1 MFGLKKKQKKSK
13 EEKQKELKMKKG
25 YNPYLLAKIQPQGG
39 VDFKDS
45 FVRTGDGYGT
55 CIHVYDYP
63 TEVNDFWLEQIMNM
77 PNVITTLDVMSDNRN
92 EVVQSINKSMSEQ
105 SVRHSTAK
113 DNIDR
118 IDAQNEFL
126 ELEALYKD
134 LKQGEVMKRIHLR
147 IYVSSRTIDELE
159 KQVKEILETLESYN
173 FRGAVFL
180 NEQEYEWDALVTSFD
195 VQKNYVNRRKG
206 KEIPAV
212 SLAGGCPFHFSYL
225 HDPYGTYYGTTK
237 TKGNVIFDIF
247 HKDKQRK
254 SYNGV
259 MIGKPGAGKSTLLKK
274 KAVDNAS
281 KGHFIRIFDV
291 VEEFTDTVDE
301 LGGKTIAL
309 DGSQGQINP
318 LQVFKTAESEEV
330 SFIQHLSKLTT
341 FYRFIA
347 PEAKDDEIKEYEG
360 LLRKLYIHMNLWD
373 EKKGNENKI
382 TTKKPDEYPI
392 FTNYLKLV
400 RDELYED
407 FLSKKHHENLGES
420 RKHRLELIELNI
432 VNLVETYAQLFN
444 GHSSIEDFKKE
455 QVVSFSL
462 RNISSFKPE
471 VFQAQIFNV
480 LNLLWDEMIS
490 NGAPQLKA
498 FNKKQIDFEDVVRYF
513 IIIDEA
519 HHIINTKKESAHAL
533 RFLIKFSREDRKYFA
548 GLLYASHS
556 IRDFVPDGSSQEM
569 VDEIKVLFEL
579 TQYKFIMQQDNNSLD
594 MLRRVFAGQL
604 SESEIGAIPHL
615 PTGDVILSI
624 GAVKNI
630 HFHVEVTDEELMLF
644 GGGA

>member
-1 MFGLKKKQKKSK
+1 MFAYKSKKSK
-13 EEKQKELKMKKG
+13 KEKQEELKKKKG
-25 YNPYLLAKIQPQGG
+25 YNPYLVARVQPQGG
-39 VDFKDS
+39 ISFKES
-45 FVRTGDGYGT
+45 YVQTGDGFAT
-55 CIHVYDYP
+55 CIHVFDFP

-77 PNVITTLDVMSDNRN
+77 PNVITTLDVMSDDRR
-92 EVVQSINKSMSEQ
+92 EVVESINKSMSEQ
-105 SVRHSTAK
+105 SVRHDTAK

-118 IDAQNEFL
+118 IDAKNEFL
-126 ELEALYKD
+126 ELEALYTD
-134 LKQGEVMKRIHLR
+134 LKQGEVMKRIHIR
-147 IYVSSRTIDELE
+147 IYVSARTIDELE

-195 VQKNYVNRRKG
+195 TQKNYVNQRKG

-212 SLAGGCPFHFSYL
+212 SLAGGCPFHYSYL

-247 HKDKQRK
+247 HKDNQRK

-259 MIGKPGAGKSTLLKK
+259 MIGKSGAGKSTLLKK
-274 KAVDNAS
+274 KTVDYAS
-281 KGHFIRIFDV
+281 KGHFVRVFDV
-291 VEEFTDTVDE
+291 VEEFTDTVEE

-318 LQVFKTAESEEV
+318 LQVYKTAESEEV
-330 SFIQHLSKLTT
+330 SFTHHLSKLTII
-341 FYRFIA
+341 YRFIA
-347 PEAKDDEIKEYEG
+347 PEAKDDEIKEYEN
-360 LLRKLYIHMNLWD
+360 LLRKLYIRMELWND
-373 EKKGNENKI
+373 EKGAKNEI
-382 TTKKPDEYPI
+382 TTRKSNEYPI
-392 FTNYLKLV
+392 FSDFLRFV
-400 RDELYED
+400 RKELYQD
-407 FLSKKHHENLGES
+407 VKAKKHHDNLGDS
-420 RKHRLELIELNI
+420 RIYRLELIELNLT
-432 VNLVETYAQLFN
+432 NLVEAYAELFD
-444 GHSSIEDFKKE
+444 GPTTIEDFKKE

-480 LNLLWDEMIS
+480 LNLLWNEMIS

-498 FNKKQIDFEDVVRYF
+498 FNKKQLAFEDVTRYF

-533 RFLIKFSREDRKYFA
+533 QFLTKLSREDRKYFA
-548 GLLYASHS
+548 GLLYASHT
-556 IRDFVPDGSSQEM
+556 IRDFVPEGSSQEM
-569 VDEIKVLFEL
+569 IDEIKKLFEL

-594 MLRRVFAGQL
+594 MLRKVFAGQL
-604 SESEIGAIPHL
+604 SESEIAAIPHL

>member
-1 MFGLKKKQKKSK
+1 MFAFKSKKSK
-13 EEKQKELKMKKG
+13 KEKQEELKKKKG
-25 YNPYLLAKIQPQGG
+25 YNPYLVARVQPQGG
-39 VDFKDS
+39 ISFKES
-45 FVRTGDGYGT
+45 FFQTGDGLGT
-55 CIHVYDYP
+55 CVYVFDFP

-77 PNVITTLDVMSDNRN
+77 PNVITTLDVMSDDRK
-92 EVVQSINKSMSEQ
+92 EVVESINKSMSEQ
-105 SVRHSTAK
+105 SVRHDTAK

-118 IDAQNEFL
+118 IDAKNEFL
-126 ELEALYKD
+126 ELEALYTD
-134 LKQGEVMKRIHLR
+134 LKQGEVMKRIHIR
-147 IYVSSRTIDELE
+147 IYVSARTIDELE

-195 VQKNYVNRRKG
+195 TQKNYVNRRKG

-212 SLAGGCPFHFSYL
+212 SLAGGCPFHYSYL

-247 HKDKQRK
+247 HKDNQRK

-259 MIGKPGAGKSTLLKK
+259 MIGKSGAGKSTLLKK
-274 KAVDNAS
+274 KTVDYAS
-281 KGHFIRIFDV
+281 KGHFVRVFDV
-291 VEEFTDTVDE
+291 VEEFTDTVEE

-318 LQVFKTAESEEV
+318 LQVYKTAESEEV
-330 SFIQHLSKLTT
+330 SFTQHLSKLTII
-341 FYRFIA
+341 YRFIA
-347 PEAKDDEIKEYEG
+347 PEAKDDEIKEYEN
-360 LLRKLYIHMNLWD
+360 LLRKLYIRMGLWND
-373 EKKGNENKI
+373 EKGAKNEI
-382 TTKKPDEYPI
+382 TTRKSKEYPI
-392 FTNYLKLV
+392 FSDFLKFV
-400 RDELYED
+400 RKELYQD
-407 FLSKKHHENLGES
+407 VAARKHHDNLGDS
-420 RKHRLELIELNI
+420 RLHRLELIELNLT
-432 VNLVETYAQLFN
+432 NLVEAYAELFD
-444 GHSSIEDFKKE
+444 GHTTIEDFKKE

-480 LNLLWDEMIS
+480 LNLLWNEMIS

-498 FNKKQIDFEDVVRYF
+498 FNKKQLAFEDVTRYF

-533 RFLIKFSREDRKYFA
+533 QFLTKLSREDRKYFA
-548 GLLYASHS
+548 GLLYASHT
-556 IRDFVPDGSSQEM
+556 IRDFVPEGSSQEM
-569 VDEIKVLFEL
+569 IDEIKKLFEL

-594 MLRRVFAGQL
+594 MLRKVFAGQL
-604 SESEIGAIPHL
+604 SESEIAAIPHL

>member
-1 MFGLKKKQKKSK
+1 MFAFKSKKSK
-13 EEKQKELKMKKG
+13 KEKQEELKKKKG
-25 YNPYLLAKIQPQGG
+25 YNPYLVARVQPQGG
-39 VDFKDS
+39 ISFKES
-45 FVRTGDGYGT
+45 YVQTGDGFAT
-55 CIHVYDYP
+55 CVHVFDFP

-77 PNVITTLDVMSDNRN
+77 PNVITTLDVMSDDRK
-92 EVVQSINKSMSEQ
+92 EVVESINKSMSEQ
-105 SVRHSTAK
+105 SVRHDTAK

-118 IDAQNEFL
+118 IDAKNEFL
-126 ELEALYKD
+126 ELEALYTD
-134 LKQGEVMKRIHLR
+134 LKQGEVMKRIHIR
-147 IYVSSRTIDELE
+147 IYVSARTIDELE

-195 VQKNYVNRRKG
+195 TQKNYVNRRKG

-212 SLAGGCPFHFSYL
+212 SLAGGCPFHYSYL

-247 HKDKQRK
+247 HKDNQRK

-259 MIGKPGAGKSTLLKK
+259 MIGKSGAGKSTLLKK
-274 KAVDNAS
+274 KTVDYAS
-281 KGHFIRIFDV
+281 KGHFVRVFDV
-291 VEEFTDTVDE
+291 VEEFTDTVEE

-318 LQVFKTAESEEV
+318 LQVYKTAESEEV
-330 SFIQHLSKLTT
+330 SFTQHLSKLTII
-341 FYRFIA
+341 YRFIA
-347 PEAKDDEIKEYEG
+347 PEAKDDEIKEYEN
-360 LLRKLYIHMNLWD
+360 LLRKLYIRMGLWND
-373 EKKGNENKI
+373 EKGAKNEI
-382 TTKKPDEYPI
+382 TTRKSKEYPI
-392 FTNYLKLV
+392 FSDFLKFV
-400 RDELYED
+400 RKELYQD
-407 FLSKKHHENLGES
+407 VAAKKHHDNLGDS
-420 RKHRLELIELNI
+420 RLHRLELIELNLT
-432 VNLVETYAQLFN
+432 NLVEAYAELFD
-444 GHSSIEDFKKE
+444 GHTTIEDFKKE

-480 LNLLWDEMIS
+480 LNLLWNEMIS

-498 FNKKQIDFEDVVRYF
+498 FNKKQLAFEDVTRYF

-533 RFLIKFSREDRKYFA
+533 QFLTKLSREDRKYFA
-548 GLLYASHS
+548 GLLYASHT
-556 IRDFVPDGSSQEM
+556 IRDFVPEGSSQEM
-569 VDEIKVLFEL
+569 IDEIKKLFEL

-594 MLRRVFAGQL
+594 MLRKVFAGQL
-604 SESEIGAIPHL
+604 SESEIAAIPHL

>member
-1 MFGLKKKQKKSK
+1 MFAFKSKKSK
-13 EEKQKELKMKKG
+13 KEKQEELKKKKG
-25 YNPYLLAKIQPQGG
+25 YNPYLVARVQPQGG
-39 VDFKDS
+39 ISFKES
-45 FVRTGDGYGT
+45 YVQTGDGFAT
-55 CIHVYDYP
+55 CVHVFDFP

-77 PNVITTLDVMSDNRN
+77 PNVITTLDVMSDDRK
-92 EVVQSINKSMSEQ
+92 EVVESINKSMSEQ
-105 SVRHSTAK
+105 SVRHDTAK

-118 IDAQNEFL
+118 IDAKNEFL
-126 ELEALYKD
+126 ELEALYTD
-134 LKQGEVMKRIHLR
+134 LKQGEVMKRIHIR
-147 IYVSSRTIDELE
+147 IYVSTRTIDELE

-195 VQKNYVNRRKG
+195 TQKNYVNRRKG

-212 SLAGGCPFHFSYL
+212 SLAGGCPFHYSYL

-247 HKDKQRK
+247 HKDNQRK

-259 MIGKPGAGKSTLLKK
+259 MIGKSGAGKSTLLKK
-274 KAVDNAS
+274 KTVDYAS
-281 KGHFIRIFDV
+281 KGHFVRVFDV
-291 VEEFTDTVDE
+291 VEEFTDTVEE

-318 LQVFKTAESEEV
+318 LQVYKTAESEEV
-330 SFIQHLSKLTT
+330 SFTQHLSKLTII
-341 FYRFIA
+341 YRFIA
-347 PEAKDDEIKEYEG
+347 PEAKDDEIKEYEN
-360 LLRKLYIHMNLWD
+360 LLRKLYIRMGLWND
-373 EKKGNENKI
+373 EKGAKNEII
-382 TTKKPDEYPI
+382 TRKPKEYPI
-392 FTNYLKLV
+392 FSDFLKFV
-400 RDELYED
+400 RKELYQD
-407 FLSKKHHENLGES
+407 VAARKHHDNLGDS
-420 RKHRLELIELNI
+420 RLHRLELIELNLT
-432 VNLVETYAQLFN
+432 NLVEAYAELFD
-444 GHSSIEDFKKE
+444 GHTTIEDFKKE

-480 LNLLWDEMIS
+480 LNLLWNEMIS

-498 FNKKQIDFEDVVRYF
+498 FNKKQLAFEDVTRYF

-533 RFLIKFSREDRKYFA
+533 QFLTKLSREDRKYFA
-548 GLLYASHS
+548 GLLYASHT
-556 IRDFVPDGSSQEM
+556 IRDFVPEGSSQEM
-569 VDEIKVLFEL
+569 IDEIKKLFEL

-594 MLRRVFAGQL
+594 MLRKVFAGQL
-604 SESEIGAIPHL
+604 SESEIAAIPHL

>member
-1 MFGLKKKQKKSK
+1 MFAFKSKKSK
-13 EEKQKELKMKKG
+13 KEKQEELKKKKG
-25 YNPYLLAKIQPQGG
+25 YNPYLVARVQPQGG
-39 VDFKDS
+39 ISFKES
-45 FVRTGDGYGT
+45 YFQTGDGLGT
-55 CIHVYDYP
+55 CVHVFDFP

-77 PNVITTLDVMSDNRN
+77 PNVITTLDVMSDDRK
-92 EVVQSINKSMSEQ
+92 EVVESINKSMSEQ
-105 SVRHSTAK
+105 SVRHDTAK

-118 IDAQNEFL
+118 IDAKNEFL
-126 ELEALYKD
+126 ELEALYTD
-134 LKQGEVMKRIHLR
+134 LKQGEVMKRIHIR
-147 IYVSSRTIDELE
+147 IYVSARTIDELE

-195 VQKNYVNRRKG
+195 TQKNYVNRRKG

-212 SLAGGCPFHFSYL
+212 SLAGGCPFHYSYL

-247 HKDKQRK
+247 HKDNQRK

-259 MIGKPGAGKSTLLKK
+259 MIGKSGAGKSTLLKK
-274 KAVDNAS
+274 KTVDYAS
-281 KGHFIRIFDV
+281 KGHFVRVFDV
-291 VEEFTDTVDE
+291 VEEFTDTVEE

-318 LQVFKTAESEEV
+318 LQVYKTAESEEV
-330 SFIQHLSKLTT
+330 SFTQHLSKLTII
-341 FYRFIA
+341 YRFIA
-347 PEAKDDEIKEYEG
+347 PEAKDDEIKEYEN
-360 LLRKLYIHMNLWD
+360 LLRKLYIRMELWND
-373 EKKGNENKI
+373 EKGAKNEI
-382 TTKKPDEYPI
+382 TTRKSNEYPI
-392 FTNYLKLV
+392 FSDFLRFV
-400 RDELYED
+400 RKELYQD
-407 FLSKKHHENLGES
+407 VKAKKHHDNLGDS
-420 RKHRLELIELNI
+420 RIHRLELIELNLT
-432 VNLVETYAQLFN
+432 NLVEAYAELFD
-444 GHSSIEDFKKE
+444 GPTTIEDFKKE

-480 LNLLWDEMIS
+480 LNLLWNEMIS

-498 FNKKQIDFEDVVRYF
+498 FNKKQLAFEDVTRYF

-533 RFLIKFSREDRKYFA
+533 QFLTKLSREDRKYFA
-548 GLLYASHS
+548 GLLYASHT
-556 IRDFVPDGSSQEM
+556 IRDFVPEGSSQEM
-569 VDEIKVLFEL
+569 IDEIKKLFEL

-594 MLRRVFAGQL
+594 MLRKVFAGQL
-604 SESEIGAIPHL
+604 SESEIAAIPHL

>member
-1 MFGLKKKQKKSK
+1 MFAFKSKKSK
-13 EEKQKELKMKKG
+13 KEKQEELKKKKG
-25 YNPYLLAKIQPQGG
+25 YNPFLVARVQPQGG
-39 VDFKDS
+39 ISFKES
-45 FVRTGDGYGT
+45 YFQTGDGLGT

-92 EVVQSINKSMSEQ
+92 EVVESINKSMSEQ
-105 SVRHSTAK
+105 SVRHDTAK

-118 IDAQNEFL
+118 IDAKNEFL
-126 ELEALYKD
+126 ELEALYTD
-134 LKQGEVMKRIHLR
+134 LKQGEVMKRIHIR
-147 IYVSSRTIDELE
+147 IYVSARTIDELE

-195 VQKNYVNRRKG
+195 TQKNYVNRRKG

-212 SLAGGCPFHFSYL
+212 SLAGGCPFHYSYL

-247 HKDKQRK
+247 HKDNQRK

-259 MIGKPGAGKSTLLKK
+259 MIGKSGAGKSTLLKK
-274 KAVDNAS
+274 KTVDYAS
-281 KGHFIRIFDV
+281 KGHFVRVFDV
-291 VEEFTDTVDE
+291 VEEFTDTVEE

-318 LQVFKTAESEEV
+318 LQVYKTAESEEV
-330 SFIQHLSKLTT
+330 SFIQHLSKMTT

-347 PEAKDDEIKEYEG
+347 PEAKDDEIKEYEN
-360 LLRKLYIHMNLWD
+360 LLRKLYIRMELWND
-373 EKKGNENKI
+373 KKGAINEI
-382 TTKKPDEYPI
+382 TTRKPKEYPI
-392 FTNYLKLV
+392 FSDFLNFV
-400 RDELYED
+400 RKELYHD
-407 FLSKKHHENLGES
+407 VVSKKHHENLGDS
-420 RKHRLELIELNI
+420 RIHRLELIELNLM
-432 VNLVETYAQLFN
+432 NLVEVYAQLFD
-444 GHSSIEDFKKE
+444 GHSTIEDFKKE

-462 RNISSFKPE
+462 RNISSSKAE

-490 NGAPQLKA
+490 NGAPQLRA
-498 FNKKQIDFEDVVRYF
+498 FNKKQIAFEDVIRYF

-519 HHIINTKKESAHAL
+519 HHVINTRKESAHAL
-533 RFLIKFSREDRKYFA
+533 QFLIKFSREDRKYFA
-548 GLLYASHS
+548 GLLYASHT
-556 IRDFVPDGSSQEM
+556 IRDFVPEGSSQEM
-569 VDEIKVLFEL
+569 IDEIKKLFEL

-594 MLRRVFAGQL
+594 MLRKVFAGQL
-604 SESEIGAIPHL
+604 SESEIAAIPHL

>member
-1 MFGLKKKQKKSK
+1 MFAFKSKKSK
-13 EEKQKELKMKKG
+13 KEKQKELKKKKG
-25 YNPYLLAKIQPQGG
+25 YNPYLVARVQPQGG
-39 VDFKDS
+39 ISFKENY
-45 FVRTGDGYGT
+45 VQTGDGLGT
-55 CIHVYDYP
+55 CIHVFDYP

-77 PNVITTLDVMSDNRN
+77 PNVITTLDVMSDDRK
-92 EVVQSINKSMSEQ
+92 EVVESINKSMSEQ
-105 SVRHSTAK
+105 SVRHDTAK

-118 IDAQNEFL
+118 IDAKNEFQ
-126 ELEALYKD
+126 ELEALYTD
-134 LKQGEVMKRIHLR
+134 LKQGEVMKRIHIR
-147 IYVSSRTIDELE
+147 IYVSSRTLDELE
-159 KQVKEILETLESYN
+159 KQVKEIMETLESYN

-195 VQKNYVNRRKG
+195 TQKKYVNRRKG

-212 SLAGGCPFHFSYL
+212 SLAGGCPFHYSYL

-274 KAVDNAS
+274 KAVDYAS

-318 LQVFKTAESEEV
+318 LQVYKTAESEEV

-347 PEAKDDEIKEYEG
+347 PEAKDDEIKEYEN
-360 LLRKLYIHMNLWD
+360 LLRKLYIRMGLWND
-373 EKKGNENKI
+373 KKGATNEI
-382 TTKKPDEYPI
+382 TTRKPKEYPI
-392 FTNYLKLV
+392 FSDFLTFV
-400 RDELYED
+400 RKELYQD
-407 FLSKKHHENLGES
+407 VKDRKHHDNLGES
-420 RKHRLELIELNI
+420 RIHRLELIELNLM
-432 VNLVETYAQLFN
+432 NLVEAYAELFD
-444 GHSSIEDFKKE
+444 GHSTIEDFKKE

-498 FNKKQIDFEDVVRYF
+498 FNKKQLDFEDVVRYF

-594 MLRRVFAGQL
+594 MLRKVFAGQL
-604 SESEIGAIPHL
+604 SESEIAAIPHL

>member
-1 MFGLKKKQKKSK
+1 
-13 EEKQKELKMKKG
+13 
-25 YNPYLLAKIQPQGG
+25 
-39 VDFKDS
+39 
-45 FVRTGDGYGT
+45 
-55 CIHVYDYP
+55 
-63 TEVNDFWLEQIMNM
+63 
-77 PNVITTLDVMSDNRN
+77 VITTLDVMSDDRK
-92 EVVQSINKSMSEQ
+92 EVVESINKSMSEQ
-105 SVRHSTAK
+105 SVRHDTAK

-118 IDAQNEFL
+118 IDAKNEFL
-126 ELEALYKD
+126 ELEALYTD
-134 LKQGEVMKRIHLR
+134 LKQGEVMKRIHIR
-147 IYVSSRTIDELE
+147 IYVSARTIDELE

-195 VQKNYVNRRKG
+195 TQKNYVNRRKG

-212 SLAGGCPFHFSYL
+212 SLAGGCPFHYSYL

-247 HKDKQRK
+247 HKDNQRK

-259 MIGKPGAGKSTLLKK
+259 MIGKSGAGKSTLLKK
-274 KAVDNAS
+274 KTVDYAS
-281 KGHFIRIFDV
+281 KGHFVRVFDV
-291 VEEFTDTVDE
+291 VEEFTDTVEE

-318 LQVFKTAESEEV
+318 LQVYKTAESEEV
-330 SFIQHLSKLTT
+330 SFTQHLSKLTII
-341 FYRFIA
+341 YRFIA
-347 PEAKDDEIKEYEG
+347 PEAKDDEIKEYEN
-360 LLRKLYIHMNLWD
+360 LLRKLYIRMELWND
-373 EKKGNENKI
+373 EKEAKNEI
-382 TTKKPDEYPI
+382 TTRKSKEYPI
-392 FTNYLKLV
+392 FSDFLKFV
-400 RDELYED
+400 RKELYQD
-407 FLSKKHHENLGES
+407 VAARKHHDNLGDS
-420 RKHRLELIELNI
+420 RLHRLELIELNLT
-432 VNLVETYAQLFN
+432 NLVEAYAELFD
-444 GHSSIEDFKKE
+444 GHTTIEDFKKE

-480 LNLLWDEMIS
+480 LNLLWNEMIS

-498 FNKKQIDFEDVVRYF
+498 FNKKQLAFEDVTRYF

-533 RFLIKFSREDRKYFA
+533 QFLTKLSREDRKYFA
-548 GLLYASHS
+548 GLLYASHT
-556 IRDFVPDGSSQEM
+556 IRDFVPEGSSQEM
-569 VDEIKVLFEL
+569 IDEIKKLFEL

-594 MLRRVFAGQL
+594 MLRKVFAGQL
-604 SESEIGAIPHL
+604 SESEIAAIPHL

>member
-1 MFGLKKKQKKSK
+1 MFAFKSKKSK
-13 EEKQKELKMKKG
+13 KEKQEELKKKKG
-25 YNPYLLAKIQPQGG
+25 YNPYLVARVQPQGG
-39 VDFKDS
+39 ISFKES
-45 FVRTGDGYGT
+45 YVQTGDGFAT
-55 CIHVYDYP
+55 CVHVFDFP

-77 PNVITTLDVMSDNRN
+77 PNVITTLDVMSDDRK
-92 EVVQSINKSMSEQ
+92 EVVESINKSMSEQ
-105 SVRHSTAK
+105 SVRHDTAK

-118 IDAQNEFL
+118 IDAKNEFL
-126 ELEALYKD
+126 ELEALYTD
-134 LKQGEVMKRIHLR
+134 LKQGEVMKRIHIR
-147 IYVSSRTIDELE
+147 IYVSARTIDELE
-159 KQVKEILETLESYN
+159 KQVKEIMETLESYN

-195 VQKNYVNRRKG
+195 TQKNYVNRRKG

-212 SLAGGCPFHFSYL
+212 SLAGGCPFHYSYL

-247 HKDKQRK
+247 HKDNQRK

-259 MIGKPGAGKSTLLKK
+259 MIGKSGAGKSTLLKK
-274 KAVDNAS
+274 KTVDYAS
-281 KGHFIRIFDV
+281 KGHFVRVFDV
-291 VEEFTDTVDE
+291 VEEFTDTVEE

-318 LQVFKTAESEEV
+318 LQVYKTAESEEV
-330 SFIQHLSKLTT
+330 SFTQHLSKLTII
-341 FYRFIA
+341 YRFIA
-347 PEAKDDEIKEYEG
+347 PEAKDDEIKEYEN
-360 LLRKLYIHMNLWD
+360 LLRKLYIRMELWND
-373 EKKGNENKI
+373 EKGAKNEI
-382 TTKKPDEYPI
+382 TTRKSNEYPI
-392 FTNYLKLV
+392 FSDFLRFV
-400 RDELYED
+400 RKELYQD
-407 FLSKKHHENLGES
+407 VKAKKHHDNLGDS
-420 RKHRLELIELNI
+420 RIHRLELIELNLT
-432 VNLVETYAQLFN
+432 NLVEAYAELFD
-444 GHSSIEDFKKE
+444 GHTTIEDFKKE

-480 LNLLWDEMIS
+480 LNLLWNEMIS

-498 FNKKQIDFEDVVRYF
+498 FNKKQLAFEDVTRYF

-533 RFLIKFSREDRKYFA
+533 QFLTKLSREDRKYFA
-548 GLLYASHS
+548 GLLYASHT
-556 IRDFVPDGSSQEM
+556 IRDFVPEGSSQEM
-569 VDEIKVLFEL
+569 IDEIKKLFEL

-594 MLRRVFAGQL
+594 MLRKVFAGQL
-604 SESEIGAIPHL
+604 SESEIAAIPHL

>member
-1 MFGLKKKQKKSK
+1 MFAFKSKKSK
-13 EEKQKELKMKKG
+13 KEKQEELKKKKG
-25 YNPYLLAKIQPQGG
+25 YNPYLVARVQPQGG
-39 VDFKDS
+39 ISFKES
-45 FVRTGDGYGT
+45 YFQTGDGLGT
-55 CIHVYDYP
+55 CVHVFDFP

-77 PNVITTLDVMSDNRN
+77 PNVITTLDVMSDDRK
-92 EVVQSINKSMSEQ
+92 EVVESINKSMSEQ
-105 SVRHSTAK
+105 SVRHDTAK

-118 IDAQNEFL
+118 IDAKNEFL
-126 ELEALYKD
+126 ELEALYTD
-134 LKQGEVMKRIHLR
+134 LKQGEVMKRIHIR
-147 IYVSSRTIDELE
+147 IYVSARTIDELE

-195 VQKNYVNRRKG
+195 TQKNYVNRRKG

-212 SLAGGCPFHFSYL
+212 SLAGGCPFHYSYL

-247 HKDKQRK
+247 HKDNQRK

-259 MIGKPGAGKSTLLKK
+259 MIGKSGAGKSTLLKK
-274 KAVDNAS
+274 KTVDYAS
-281 KGHFIRIFDV
+281 KGHFVRVFDV
-291 VEEFTDTVDE
+291 VEEFTDTVEE

-318 LQVFKTAESEEV
+318 LQVYKTAESEEV
-330 SFIQHLSKLTT
+330 SFTQHLSKLTII
-341 FYRFIA
+341 YRFIA
-347 PEAKDDEIKEYEG
+347 PEAKDDEIKEYEN
-360 LLRKLYIHMNLWD
+360 LLRKLYIRMELWND
-373 EKKGNENKI
+373 EKGAENEI
-382 TTKKPDEYPI
+382 TTRKSNEYPI
-392 FTNYLKLV
+392 FSDFLRFV
-400 RDELYED
+400 RKELYQD
-407 FLSKKHHENLGES
+407 VKAKKHHDNLGDS
-420 RKHRLELIELNI
+420 RIHRLELIELNLT
-432 VNLVETYAQLFN
+432 NLVEAYAELFD
-444 GHSSIEDFKKE
+444 GPTTIEDFKKE

-480 LNLLWDEMIS
+480 LNLLWNEMIS

-498 FNKKQIDFEDVVRYF
+498 FNKKQLAFEDVTRYF

-533 RFLIKFSREDRKYFA
+533 QFLTKLSREDRKYFA
-548 GLLYASHS
+548 GLLYASHT
-556 IRDFVPDGSSQEM
+556 IRDFVPEGSSQEM
-569 VDEIKVLFEL
+569 IDEIKKLFEL

-594 MLRRVFAGQL
+594 MLRKVFAGQL
-604 SESEIGAIPHL
+604 SESEIAAIPHL

>member
-1 MFGLKKKQKKSK
+1 MFAFKSKKSK
-13 EEKQKELKMKKG
+13 KEKQKELKKKKG
-25 YNPYLLAKIQPQGG
+25 YNPYLVARVQPQGG
-39 VDFKDS
+39 ISFKENY
-45 FVRTGDGYGT
+45 VQTGDGLGT
-55 CIHVYDYP
+55 CVHVFDYP

-77 PNVITTLDVMSDNRN
+77 PNVITTLDVMSDDRR
-92 EVVQSINKSMSEQ
+92 EVVESINKSLSEQ
-105 SVRHSTAK
+105 SVRHDTAK

-118 IDAQNEFL
+118 IDAKNEFL
-126 ELEALYKD
+126 ELEALYTD
-134 LKQGEVMKRIHLR
+134 LKQGEVMKRIHIR
-147 IYVSSRTIDELE
+147 IYVSARTVDELE
-159 KQVKEILETLESYN
+159 KQVKEIMETLESYN

-195 VQKNYVNRRKG
+195 TQKNYVNRRKG

-212 SLAGGCPFHFSYL
+212 SLAGGCPFHYSYL

-274 KAVDNAS
+274 KAVDYAS

-318 LQVFKTAESEEV
+318 LQVYKTAESEEV

-347 PEAKDDEIKEYEG
+347 PEAKDDEIKEYEN
-360 LLRKLYIHMNLWD
+360 LLRKLYIRMGLWND
-373 EKKGNENKI
+373 TKGATNEI
-382 TTKKPDEYPI
+382 TTRKPKEYPI
-392 FTNYLKLV
+392 FSDFLTFV
-400 RDELYED
+400 RKELYQDVEGR
-407 FLSKKHHENLGES
+407 KHHDNLGES
-420 RKHRLELIELNI
+420 RIHRLELIELNLM
-432 VNLVETYAQLFN
+432 NLVEAYAELFD
-444 GHSSIEDFKKE
+444 GHSTIEDFKKE

-490 NGAPQLKA
+490 NGAPQLRA
-498 FNKKQIDFEDVVRYF
+498 FNKKQLDFEDVVRYF

-594 MLRRVFAGQL
+594 MLRKVFAGQL
-604 SESEIGAIPHL
+604 SESEIAAIPHL

>member
-1 MFGLKKKQKKSK
+1 MFAYKSKKSK
-13 EEKQKELKMKKG
+13 KEKQEELKKKKG
-25 YNPYLLAKIQPQGG
+25 YNPYLVARVQPQGG
-39 VDFKDS
+39 ISFKES
-45 FVRTGDGYGT
+45 YVQTGDGFAT
-55 CIHVYDYP
+55 CIHVFDFP

-77 PNVITTLDVMSDNRN
+77 PNVITTLDVMSDDRK
-92 EVVQSINKSMSEQ
+92 EVVESINKSMSEQ
-105 SVRHSTAK
+105 SVRHDTAK

-118 IDAQNEFL
+118 IDAKNEFL
-126 ELEALYKD
+126 ELEALYTD
-134 LKQGEVMKRIHLR
+134 LKQGEVMKRIHIR
-147 IYVSSRTIDELE
+147 IYVSARTLDELE
-159 KQVKEILETLESYN
+159 KQVKEIMETLESYN

-195 VQKNYVNRRKG
+195 TQKNYVNRRKG

-212 SLAGGCPFHFSYL
+212 SLAGGCPFHYSYL

-247 HKDKQRK
+247 HKDNQRK

-259 MIGKPGAGKSTLLKK
+259 MIGKSGAGKSTLLKK
-274 KAVDNAS
+274 KTVDYAS
-281 KGHFIRIFDV
+281 KGHFVRVFDV
-291 VEEFTDTVDE
+291 VEEFTDTVEE

-318 LQVFKTAESEEV
+318 LQVYKTAESEEV
-330 SFIQHLSKLTT
+330 SFTQHLSKLTII
-341 FYRFIA
+341 YRFIA
-347 PEAKDDEIKEYEG
+347 PEAKDDEIKEYEN
-360 LLRKLYIHMNLWD
+360 LLRKLYIRMELWND
-373 EKKGNENKI
+373 EKGAKNEI
-382 TTKKPDEYPI
+382 TTRKSNEYPI
-392 FTNYLKLV
+392 FSDFLRFV
-400 RDELYED
+400 RKELYQD
-407 FLSKKHHENLGES
+407 VKAKKHHDNLGDS
-420 RKHRLELIELNI
+420 RIHRLELIELNLT
-432 VNLVETYAQLFN
+432 NLVEAYAELFD
-444 GHSSIEDFKKE
+444 GPTTIEDFKKE

-480 LNLLWDEMIS
+480 LNLLWNEMIS

-498 FNKKQIDFEDVVRYF
+498 FNKKQLAFEDVTRYF

-533 RFLIKFSREDRKYFA
+533 QFLTKLSREDRKYFA
-548 GLLYASHS
+548 GLLYASHT
-556 IRDFVPDGSSQEM
+556 IRDFVPEGSSQEM
-569 VDEIKVLFEL
+569 IDEIKKLFEL

-594 MLRRVFAGQL
+594 MLRKVFAGQL
-604 SESEIGAIPHL
+604 SESEIAAIPHL

>member
-1 MFGLKKKQKKSK
+1 MFAFKSKKSK
-13 EEKQKELKMKKG
+13 KEKQEELKKKKG
-25 YNPYLLAKIQPQGG
+25 YNPYLVTRVQPQGG
-39 VDFKDS
+39 ISFKES
-45 FVRTGDGYGT
+45 YFQTGDGLGT
-55 CIHVYDYP
+55 CVHVFDFP

-77 PNVITTLDVMSDNRN
+77 PNVITTLDVMSDDRKK
-92 EVVQSINKSMSEQ
+92 VVESINKSMSEQ
-105 SVRHSTAK
+105 SVRHDTAK

-118 IDAQNEFL
+118 IDAKNEFL
-126 ELEALYKD
+126 ELEALYTD
-134 LKQGEVMKRIHLR
+134 LKQGEVMKRIHIR
-147 IYVSSRTIDELE
+147 IYVSARTIDELE

-195 VQKNYVNRRKG
+195 TQKNYVNRRKG

-212 SLAGGCPFHFSYL
+212 SLAGGCPFHYSYL

-247 HKDKQRK
+247 HKDNQRK

-259 MIGKPGAGKSTLLKK
+259 MIGKSGAGKSTLLKK
-274 KAVDNAS
+274 KTVDYAS
-281 KGHFIRIFDV
+281 KGHFVRVFDV
-291 VEEFTDTVDE
+291 VEEFTDTVEE

-318 LQVFKTAESEEV
+318 LQVYKTAESEEV
-330 SFIQHLSKLTT
+330 SFTQHLSKLTII
-341 FYRFIA
+341 YRFIA
-347 PEAKDDEIKEYEG
+347 PEAKDDEIKEYEN
-360 LLRKLYIHMNLWD
+360 LLRKLYIRMELWND
-373 EKKGNENKI
+373 EKGAKNEI
-382 TTKKPDEYPI
+382 TTRKSNEYPI
-392 FTNYLKLV
+392 FSDFLRFV
-400 RDELYED
+400 RKELYQD
-407 FLSKKHHENLGES
+407 VKAKKHHDNLGDS
-420 RKHRLELIELNI
+420 RIHRLELIELNLT
-432 VNLVETYAQLFN
+432 NLVEAYAELFD
-444 GHSSIEDFKKE
+444 GPTTIEDFKKE

-480 LNLLWDEMIS
+480 LNLLWNEMIS

-498 FNKKQIDFEDVVRYF
+498 FNKKQLAFEDVTRYF

-533 RFLIKFSREDRKYFA
+533 QFLTKLSREDRKYFA
-548 GLLYASHS
+548 GLLYASHT
-556 IRDFVPDGSSQEM
+556 IRDFVPEGSSQEM
-569 VDEIKVLFEL
+569 IDEIKKLFEL

-594 MLRRVFAGQL
+594 MLRKVFAGQL
-604 SESEIGAIPHL
+604 SESEIAAIPHL

>member
-1 MFGLKKKQKKSK
+1 MFAFKSKKSK
-13 EEKQKELKMKKG
+13 KEKQEELKKKKG
-25 YNPYLLAKIQPQGG
+25 YNPYFVARVQPQGG
-39 VDFKDS
+39 ISFKES
-45 FVRTGDGYGT
+45 YFQTGDGLGT
-55 CIHVYDYP
+55 CVHVFDYP

-77 PNVITTLDVMSDNRN
+77 PNVITTLDVMSDDRK
-92 EVVQSINKSMSEQ
+92 EVVESINKSMSEQ
-105 SVRHSTAK
+105 SVRHDTAK

-118 IDAQNEFL
+118 IDAKNEFQ
-126 ELEALYKD
+126 ELEALYTD
-134 LKQGEVMKRIHLR
+134 LKQGEVMKRIHIR
-147 IYVSSRTIDELE
+147 IYVSSRTLDELE
-159 KQVKEILETLESYN
+159 KQVKEIMETLESYN

-195 VQKNYVNRRKG
+195 TQKNYVNRRKG

-212 SLAGGCPFHFSYL
+212 SLAGGCPFHYSYL

-274 KAVDNAS
+274 KAVDYAS

-318 LQVFKTAESEEV
+318 LQVYKTAESEEV

-347 PEAKDDEIKEYEG
+347 PEAKDDEIKEYEN
-360 LLRKLYIHMNLWD
+360 LLRKLYIRKELWND
-373 EKKGNENKI
+373 KKGAINEI
-382 TTKKPDEYPI
+382 TTRKPKEYPI
-392 FTNYLKLV
+392 FSDFLTFV
-400 RDELYED
+400 RKELYQDIE
-407 FLSKKHHENLGES
+407 SRKHHDNLGES
-420 RKHRLELIELNI
+420 RIHRLELIELNLM
-432 VNLVETYAQLFN
+432 NLVEAYAELFD
-444 GHSSIEDFKKE
+444 GHSTIEDFKKE

-490 NGAPQLKA
+490 NGAPQLRA
-498 FNKKQIDFEDVVRYF
+498 FNKKQLDFEDVVRYF

-594 MLRRVFAGQL
+594 MLRKVFAGQL
-604 SESEIGAIPHL
+604 SESEIAAIPHL

>member
-1 MFGLKKKQKKSK
+1 MFAFKSKKSK
-13 EEKQKELKMKKG
+13 KEKQEELKKKKG
-25 YNPYLLAKIQPQGG
+25 YNPYLVARVQPQGG
-39 VDFKDS
+39 ISFKES
-45 FVRTGDGYGT
+45 YFQTGDGLGT
-55 CIHVYDYP
+55 CVHVFDFP

-77 PNVITTLDVMSDNRN
+77 PNVITTLDVMSDDRK
-92 EVVQSINKSMSEQ
+92 EVVESINKSMSEQ
-105 SVRHSTAK
+105 SVRHDTAK

-118 IDAQNEFL
+118 IDAKNEFL
-126 ELEALYKD
+126 ELEALYTD
-134 LKQGEVMKRIHLR
+134 LKQGEVMKRIHIR
-147 IYVSSRTIDELE
+147 IYVSARTIDELE

-195 VQKNYVNRRKG
+195 TQKNYVNRRKG

-212 SLAGGCPFHFSYL
+212 SLAGGCPFHYSYL
-225 HDPYGTYYGTTK
+225 HDPYDTYYGTTK

-247 HKDKQRK
+247 HKDNQRK

-259 MIGKPGAGKSTLLKK
+259 MIGKSGAGKSTLLKK
-274 KAVDNAS
+274 KTVDYAS
-281 KGHFIRIFDV
+281 KGHFVRVFDV
-291 VEEFTDTVDE
+291 VEEFTDTVEE

-318 LQVFKTAESEEV
+318 LQVYKTAESEEV
-330 SFIQHLSKLTT
+330 SFTQHLSKLTII
-341 FYRFIA
+341 YRFIA
-347 PEAKDDEIKEYEG
+347 PEAKDDEIKEYEN
-360 LLRKLYIHMNLWD
+360 LLRKLYIRMGLWND
-373 EKKGNENKI
+373 EKGAKNEI
-382 TTKKPDEYPI
+382 TTRKSKEYPI
-392 FTNYLKLV
+392 FSDFLKFV
-400 RDELYED
+400 RKELYQD
-407 FLSKKHHENLGES
+407 VAAKKHHDNLGDS
-420 RKHRLELIELNI
+420 RLHRLELIELNLT
-432 VNLVETYAQLFN
+432 NLVEAYAELFD
-444 GHSSIEDFKKE
+444 GHTTIEDFKKE

-480 LNLLWDEMIS
+480 LNLLWNEMIS

-498 FNKKQIDFEDVVRYF
+498 FNKKQLAFEDVTRYF

-519 HHIINTKKESAHAL
+519 HLIINTKKESAHAL
-533 RFLIKFSREDRKYFA
+533 QFLTKLSREDRKYFA
-548 GLLYASHS
+548 GLLYASHT
-556 IRDFVPDGSSQEM
+556 IRDFVPEGSSQEM
-569 VDEIKVLFEL
+569 IDEIKKLFEL

-594 MLRRVFAGQL
+594 MLRKVFAGQL
-604 SESEIGAIPHL
+604 SESEIAAIPHL

>member
-1 MFGLKKKQKKSK
+1 MFAFKSKKSK
-13 EEKQKELKMKKG
+13 KEKQEELKKKKG
-25 YNPYLLAKIQPQGG
+25 YNPYLVARVQPQGG
-39 VDFKDS
+39 ISFKES
-45 FVRTGDGYGT
+45 YFQTGDGLGT

-92 EVVQSINKSMSEQ
+92 EVVESINKSMSEQ
-105 SVRHSTAK
+105 SVRHHTAK

-118 IDAQNEFL
+118 IDAINELF
-126 ELEALYKD
+126 ELEALYTD
-134 LKQGEVMKRIHLR
+134 LKQGEVMKRIHIR
-147 IYVSSRTIDELE
+147 IYVSARTIDELE

-195 VQKNYVNRRKG
+195 TQKNYVNRRKG

-212 SLAGGCPFHFSYL
+212 SLAGGCPFHYSYL

-247 HKDKQRK
+247 HKDNQRK

-259 MIGKPGAGKSTLLKK
+259 MIGKSGAGKSTLLKK
-274 KAVDNAS
+274 KSVDYAS
-281 KGHFIRIFDV
+281 KGHFVRIFDV
-291 VEEFTDTVDE
+291 VEEFTDTVEE

-318 LQVFKTAESEEV
+318 LQVYKTAESEEV
-330 SFIQHLSKLTT
+330 SFTQHLSKLTII
-341 FYRFIA
+341 YRFIA
-347 PEAKDDEIKEYEG
+347 PEAKDDEIKEYEN
-360 LLRKLYIHMNLWD
+360 LLRKLYIRMGLWND
-373 EKKGNENKI
+373 EKGAKNEI
-382 TTKKPDEYPI
+382 TTRKSKEYPI
-392 FTNYLKLV
+392 FSDFLRFV
-400 RDELYED
+400 RKELYQDVEAR
-407 FLSKKHHENLGES
+407 KHHENLGES
-420 RKHRLELIELNI
+420 RKHRLELIELNL
-432 VNLVETYAQLFN
+432 VNLVEAYAELFD
-444 GHSSIEDFKKE
+444 GPTTIEDFKKE

-480 LNLLWDEMIS
+480 LNLLWNEMIS

-498 FNKKQIDFEDVVRYF
+498 FNKKQLAFEDVIRYF

-533 RFLIKFSREDRKYFA
+533 QFLTKLSREDRKYFA
-548 GLLYASHS
+548 GLLYASHT
-556 IRDFVPDGSSQEM
+556 IRDFVPEGSSQEM
-569 VDEIKVLFEL
+569 IDEIKKLFEL

-594 MLRRVFAGQL
+594 MLRKVFAGQL
-604 SESEIGAIPHL
+604 SESEIAAIPHL